1 MAESIPRLT
10 IVIPCRVGEDAKV
23 TFESLA
29 TQTFQDFKVVVIED
43 TDRKGANWARNQGFK
58 QVDTELVLFSDNDI
72 NWKHN
77 AVDKMISVLDK
88 SSASYCYGRYKLG
101 ERTWG
106 HQPWWPELLKHHN
119 YISTMSVIRS
129 KDFPGFDES
138 ITRLQDWDLWLTMLE
153 QGKRGV
159 YCNDLI
165 FETKVRHG
173 ITFDE
178 KLDMNTTYVEAERI
192 VKKKH
197 NLNEFTPK
205 PPQR

>member
-43 TDRKGANWARNQGFK
+43 TDHKGANWARNQGFK

-72 NWKHN
+72 SWKHN
-77 AVDKMISVLDK
+77 AVDKMIRVLDK

-101 ERTWG
+101 DRVWG

-119 YISTMSVIRS
+119 YISTMSVMRS

-197 NLNEFTPK
+197 NLNEFTPQ
-205 PPQR
+205 PPRR